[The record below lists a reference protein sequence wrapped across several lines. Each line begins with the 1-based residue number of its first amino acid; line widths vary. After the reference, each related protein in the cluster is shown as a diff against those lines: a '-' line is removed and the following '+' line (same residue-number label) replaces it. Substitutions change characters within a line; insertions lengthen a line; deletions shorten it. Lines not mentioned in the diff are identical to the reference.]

1 MKSYCSKVICVGL
14 LCLLVSSGISVA
26 QNWQKQVLASG
37 GAQMAGGGYSM
48 HFTLGEIVVA
58 TFDNGM
64 TLHQGFQQGDL
75 ILTAVEN
82 PYAEDVNLAIYPN
95 PTYGLIYLQSEKPV
109 RVKVTDIAGHPLFEL
124 NNVLNG
130 HEIDLHHLASGV
142 YFIVLHTGDENQM
155 KTYQI
160 HLIR

>member
-1 MKSYCSKVICVGL
+1 MKSYCSKVICLGL
-14 LCLLVSSGISVA
+14 LCLLVSTGISVA
-26 QNWQKQVLASG
+26 QTWQKQVLASG
-37 GAQMAGGGYSM
+37 GAQMAGGGYAM

-58 TFDNGM
+58 TYDNGM
-64 TLHQGFQQGDL
+64 SLHQGFQQGDL

-95 PTYGLIYLQSEKPV
+95 PTYGLLYLQSEKPV
-109 RVKVTDIAGHPLFEL
+109 RVKVTDIAGHPLMEL
-124 NNVLNG
+124 YDVLNG

-142 YFIVLHTGDENQM
+142 YFIVLFTGENQM